1 MFFILDF
8 KKPYTVL
15 VLACHSFCV
24 YFLVAGDF
32 DSLALFV
39 VVHVMIL
46 AGVLISFMF
55 EFKASLLY
63 NNRKVQQ
70 FVIYILHSSN
80 ISLRP
85 PPSPDLFRRQNSLNS
100 INHPPS
106 PVIARYCYS

>member
-15 VLACHSFCV
+15 VLACYSFCV

-63 NNRKVQQ
+63 IIIEKCSNLLLNTY
-70 FVIYILHSSN
+70 FIHPIFHSDPHP
-80 ISLRP
+80 LRTYL
-85 PPSPDLFRRQNSLNS
+85 DVRTL
-100 INHPPS
+100 
-106 PVIARYCYS
+106 